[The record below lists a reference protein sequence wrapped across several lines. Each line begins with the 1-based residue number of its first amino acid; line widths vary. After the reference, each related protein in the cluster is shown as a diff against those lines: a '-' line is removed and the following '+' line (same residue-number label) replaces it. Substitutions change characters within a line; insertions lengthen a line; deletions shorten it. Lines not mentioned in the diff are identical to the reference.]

1 MPDRQMDESLGPPDD
16 RIHKCPPS
24 AERANIRSATPR
36 GFALAV
42 FEANRPRVPANDNL
56 ATAQQVPA

>member
-1 MPDRQMDESLGPPDD
+1 MPPKFQADVDGQPDD

-36 GFALAV
+36 GFARAV
-42 FEANRPRVPANDNL
+42 FEANKPR
-56 ATAQQVPA
+56 